1 MENFIRT
8 WPNLISKEICDEY
21 ITRFEEVINDPDPKY
36 KNIIEQ
42 RSGTFHREDTSID
55 ALLPE
60 FDKTDLNKFIREQLQ
75 QCVQEYGNSFT
86 GIRDYNLVLT
96 NKQIRIQKTNPMGG
110 FHAWHTERSAQYLD
124 RYLVW
129 MIYLNDMPDGE
140 AETEFLYQCLRIKPT
155 VGTIVIWPEDFTHL
169 HRGLTVY
176 TQPKYILTG
185 WFTIDATLSKL
196 QYNSKKQ

>member
-21 ITRFEEVINDPDPKY
+21 IARFEEVINDPKY
-36 KNIIEQ
+36 KNIIDQ
-42 RSGTFHREDTSID
+42 RTGTSHRDDIGID
-55 ALLPE
+55 AMRPE
-60 FDKTDLNKFIREQLQ
+60 FDKTDLNKFIREQLH
-75 QCVQEYGNSFT
+75 QCVKEYGNSFT
-86 GIRDYNLVLT
+86 GIHDYNLVLT
-96 NKQIRIQKTNPMGG
+96 NKQIKIQKTNPMGG
-110 FHAWHTERSAQYLD
+110 FHVWHTERSAQYLD
-124 RYLVW
+124 RYLAW

-155 VGTIVIWPEDFTHL
+155 VGTVVIWPADFTHL

-185 WFTIDATLSKL
+185 WFTIDATLSRM
-196 QYNSKKQ
+196 QYNSKNQ